1 MSPFLYYAALAIYS
15 VASLTHGSVPQVES
29 KMNVITVLYVGGVRG
44 GAWSL
49 QF

>member
-1 MSPFLYYAALAIYS
+1 MSSTTRSSNPSSIKIP
-15 VASLTHGSVPQVES
+15 HGSVPQVES

-49 QF
+49 WF